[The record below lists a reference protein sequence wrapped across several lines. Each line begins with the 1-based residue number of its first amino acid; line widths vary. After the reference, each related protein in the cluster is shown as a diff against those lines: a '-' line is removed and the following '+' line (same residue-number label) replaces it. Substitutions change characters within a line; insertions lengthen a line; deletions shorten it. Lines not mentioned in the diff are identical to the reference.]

1 MSWQEQLATISSLE
15 ERELFAVLRRY
26 GASRVF
32 SPSAVQRP
40 CTLVLR
46 VVPSDPEF
54 PFRLENGLVV
64 HVHVPLAYPQ
74 EPAAFSIECDSVPG
88 FQAKFAHT
96 IAAHLHDR
104 QALFPGQ
111 LVLRKTLTWL
121 DNNLRLI
128 IQPPRPIKQPPP
140 IDDVVDDNIPIKA
153 VPSSSSAATSTI
165 GPTSPEEPRV
175 YVEPATSSLTAAMAT
190 TPLRRCRYF
199 AAGTCTQGSACLFAH
214 TLPVN
219 PRVKPIATKGT
230 PLKNSYTATP
240 TATRTKKRGKAA
252 AATNSTATPVTALA
266 TTTFPHN
273 QVYGPATT
281 SPNDPFQAQLDND
294 SQVVVAA
301 DSLGQPVD
309 STAKSVR
316 RRRAR
321 RKQSDD
327 VSPPPSILVD
337 KAKSIQPPPLDK
349 SAKASSKKPIQ
360 LCRFFGRGD
369 CNQGDACRFTH
380 APSSPDKANT
390 SLVAGEEERVVAED
404 DYDLSPP
411 FSDENPPED
420 NNVLSHNN
428 PRAVGDAATLSQK
441 GPWTSSQQAQLDM
454 ALKAFPPGSFDKARD
469 RWHAIAECVDGRSLK
484 ECVGR
489 FKVLSEYVKSSSS
502 PTTIAPPP
510 YPVAVVKSD
519 IPKIIGLAAARRLLH
534 VPDSPHIPPGKVPA
548 AASSAPSS
556 SMLETQT
563 DDNDSNSEREDEA
576 RDARLVPAS
585 LRVKLDLEVDPKA
598 IHLHLNGLF
607 LHQVDTLQLYEIKC
621 AFQCAQCPL
630 AFDAVLSLTKHS
642 IRQWCRRCSVLQ
654 TVDVRPVLMHAGNQM
669 AMNLHLI
676 NCTLVDVMPPSVFL
690 AVCSSCAEV
699 LTRDI

>member
-1 MSWQEQLATISSLE
+1 
-15 ERELFAVLRRY
+15 
-26 GASRVF
+26 
-32 SPSAVQRP
+32 
-40 CTLVLR
+40 
-46 VVPSDPEF
+46 
-54 PFRLENGLVV
+54 
-64 HVHVPLAYPQ
+64 
-74 EPAAFSIECDSVPG
+74 
-88 FQAKFAHT
+88 
-96 IAAHLHDR
+96 
-104 QALFPGQ
+104 
-111 LVLRKTLTWL
+111 
-121 DNNLRLI
+121 
-128 IQPPRPIKQPPP
+128 
-140 IDDVVDDNIPIKA
+140 
-153 VPSSSSAATSTI
+153 
-165 GPTSPEEPRV
+165 
-175 YVEPATSSLTAAMAT
+175 TSSLTAAMTT

-240 TATRTKKRGKAA
+240 TATGTPTATATPTATRTKKRGKAA

-266 TTTFPHN
+266 TTMSPHN

-281 SPNDPFQAQLDND
+281 APSDPFQAQLDNA

-309 STAKSVR
+309 STVKSVR

-321 RKQSDD
+321 RKQNDD

-349 SAKASSKKPIQ
+349 SAKASSKKPTQ

-380 APSSPDKANT
+380 APSTPDKATT

-404 DYDLSPP
+404 DHDISPP

-420 NNVLSHNN
+420 NNVLSHNS

-510 YPVAVVKSD
+510 YPVPVVKSD
-519 IPKIIGLAAARRLLH
+519 IHAPKIIGIAAARRLLH

-548 AASSAPSS
+548 EAATSAPSS
-556 SMLETQT
+556 STLETQT

-576 RDARLVPAS
+576 RDARIIPAS

-607 LHQVDTLQLYEIKC
+607 LHQVDTLQLYEMKC

-690 AVCSSCAEV
+690 AVCSQLKECPCGNVVGAANTSTHWEGGKGCRDSARMSSADPKKFSGVSKTKSMKFKRVGAEAKK
-699 LTRDI
+699 RREQRQQQQHSDK